1 MHMYLSPFIVHLK
14 LSLSFLSAMLLLLLL
29 LSHVSRSYKI
39 LYYVT
44 ENAICL
50 SLWQPFELE
59 KPRSPGEENQSPD
72 RFE

>member
-1 MHMYLSPFIVHLK
+1 MEIHESVYIKS
-14 LSLSFLSAMLLLLLL
+14 
-29 LSHVSRSYKI
+29 SYKI